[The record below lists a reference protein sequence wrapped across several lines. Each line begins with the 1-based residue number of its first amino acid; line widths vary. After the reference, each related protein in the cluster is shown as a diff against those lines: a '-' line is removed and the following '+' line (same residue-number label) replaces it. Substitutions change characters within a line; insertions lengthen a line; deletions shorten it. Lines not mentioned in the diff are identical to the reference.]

1 MYHHPDLTPFTPRER
16 PSLRAA
22 ATNMIE
28 NWPPQ
33 AYRDDYAMMRGIWP
47 ILPKTLLLSDPA
59 LIEEVLIAKSEK
71 FTRDRFQTRAL
82 ANAVNRQSVFFAE
95 GADWRWQRRAV
106 SPAFRHDKLQ
116 ALIPTFIQCADSLAQ
131 EWRHAPQDAIV
142 DVAPAMSRVTFDIIL
157 TAVLGAGAQNFDRE
171 KFLAA
176 INPSLSTIAWRF
188 LYARIGAPSFLPFPG
203 ARRVAESVD
212 WLHNALT
219 ALVAQRRASAGD
231 HADILGLLLS
241 ARDPETGRVMND
253 EELVSNLYTFMI
265 AGHETSATALAWTL
279 WLLAHDQTSQQRVR
293 EEIQTIIGDRDIA
306 VEDVEKLV
314 FTRQT
319 IQESM
324 RLFPPAIGV
333 GRAPIED
340 IDIGPH
346 KIRAGELAI
355 IAGWCVHRHE
365 KLWDDPNGFDP
376 DRFSPERAKNRHR
389 CAYLPFGAGP
399 RICIGM
405 NFAMLEM
412 TVILATLMRHF
423 RFSLVPGHHIELA
436 TNLTLRSKNGL
447 PLNISPL

>member
-1 MYHHPDLTPFTPRER
+1 MYHHPDLTPFTPRAR

-22 ATNMIE
+22 ASNMIE

-33 AYRDDYAMMRGIWP
+33 AYRDDYAIMDGIWP
-47 ILPKTLLLSDPA
+47 VLPKTLLLCDPA
-59 LIEEVLIAKSEK
+59 LIEEVLIAKPEK

-82 ANAVNRQSVFFAE
+82 SNMVNRQSLFFAE

-106 SPAFRHDKLQ
+106 SPAFRHDKLL
-116 ALIPTFIQCADSLAQ
+116 ALVPTFIQCAQMLTQ
-131 EWRHAPQDAIV
+131 QWRREPEGAII

-157 TAVLGAGAQNFDRE
+157 MAVLGAGAQAFDQD
-171 KFLAA
+171 KFLTA

-188 LYARIGAPSFLPFPG
+188 LYARIGAPAFLPFPG
-203 ARRVAESVD
+203 ATRVAESID
-212 WLHNALT
+212 WLHRALT
-219 ALVAQRRASAGD
+219 ALVAQRRESAGE

-241 ARDPETGRVMND
+241 ARDPETGRVMSD

-265 AGHETSATALAWTL
+265 AGHETSATALGWTL
-279 WLLAHDQTSQQRVR
+279 WLLAHDQTSQQRLR
-293 EEIQTIIGDRDIA
+293 DEIQSIVGARDIT
-306 VEDVEKLV
+306 VEDIEQLV
-314 FTRQT
+314 FTRQVL
-319 IQESM
+319 QESM

-333 GRAPIED
+333 GRAPIGD

-376 DRFSPERAKNRHR
+376 DRFTPERAKSRHR

-412 TVILATLMRHF
+412 IVILATLTRHF
-423 RFSLVPGHHIELA
+423 RFSLLPKHPVEL
-436 TNLTLRSKNGL
+436 TTQLTLRAKNGL
-447 PLNISPL
+447 PLNISPV

>member
-1 MYHHPDLTPFTPRER
+1 MYQHPDLMPFTPRER

-22 ATNMIE
+22 ASNMIE

-33 AYRDDYAMMRGIWP
+33 AYRDDYAIMNGVWP

-59 LIEEVLIAKSEK
+59 LIEEILIDKPEK
-71 FTRDRFQTRAL
+71 FMRDRFQTRAL
-82 ANAVNRQSVFFAE
+82 SNIVNRQSLFFAE

-106 SPAFRHDKLQ
+106 SPAFRHDKLTALVPTFVHCAQ
-116 ALIPTFIQCADSLAQ
+116 ALVT
-131 EWRHAPQDAIV
+131 EWRRTPRCAVV

-157 TAVLGAGAQNFDRE
+157 SAVLGAGAQRLDTG

-188 LYARIGAPSFLPFPG
+188 LYARIGAPAFLPFPG
-203 ARRVAESVD
+203 AQHTARSVR
-212 WLHNALT
+212 WLYRAVST
-219 ALVAQRRASAGD
+219 LVAQRRATPGGSD
-231 HADILGLLLS
+231 DILSLLLS
-241 ARDPETGRVMND
+241 ARDPETGRVMSD

-293 EEIQTIIGDRDIA
+293 AEVESIFGEDDITLDGL
-306 VEDVEKLV
+306 EGLT

-319 IQESM
+319 LQESM

-346 KIRAGELAI
+346 HLRAGELVI
-355 IAGWCVHRHE
+355 IASWCVHRHE
-365 KLWDDPNGFDP
+365 KLWDEPHGFDP
-376 DRFSPERAKNRHR
+376 GRFSADRAKSRPR
-389 CAYLPFGAGP
+389 CAFLPFGAGP

-412 TVILATLMRHF
+412 TVILAMLVRGF
-423 RFSLVPGHHIELA
+423 RFSIQPGHRIELA
-436 TNLTLRSKNGL
+436 TNLTLRAKNGL
-447 PLNISPL
+447 PLTIEAT

>member
-1 MYHHPDLTPFTPRER
+1 MYHHRDFMPFAPRER

-33 AYRDDYAMMRGIWP
+33 AYRDGHAIMSGIWP
-47 ILPKTLLLSDPA
+47 ILPKTLLLCDPA
-59 LIEEVLIAKSEK
+59 LIEEILITNPEK
-71 FTRDRFQTRAL
+71 FSRDRFQTRAL
-82 ANAVNRQSVFFAE
+82 SNIVNRQSLFFAE
-95 GADWRWQRRAV
+95 GADWRWQRRAAA
-106 SPAFRHDKLQ
+106 PAFRHDKLLALAPTFVRSAQ
-116 ALIPTFIQCADSLAQ
+116 ALVAG
-131 EWRHAPQDAIV
+131 WRQAPRDAVI

-157 TAVLGAGAQNFDRE
+157 RAVLGAGAQDFDRE
-171 KFLAA
+171 EFLAA

-188 LYARIGAPSFLPFPG
+188 LYARIGAPAFLPFPG
-203 ARRVAESVD
+203 ARRAAQSVG
-212 WLHNALT
+212 WLHGAVST
-219 ALVAQRRASAGD
+219 LVDQRRANAGE

-241 ARDPETGRVMND
+241 ARDPESGRVMND

-279 WLLAHDQTSQQRVR
+279 WLLAHDQISQQRLR
-293 EEIQTIIGDRDIA
+293 DEIDTFVGDRVIGA
-306 VEDVEKLV
+306 AEIERLV
-314 FTRQT
+314 FARQVL
-319 IQESM
+319 QESM

-346 KIRAGELAI
+346 RLRAGELAI

-365 KLWDDPNGFDP
+365 KLWDEPDGFDP
-376 DRFSPERAKNRHR
+376 DRFSPERAKGRHR

-412 TVILATLMRHF
+412 IVILATLIRHF
-423 RFSLVPGHHIELA
+423 RFSILPDHRIELA
-436 TNLTLRSKNGL
+436 TNLTLRAKNGL

>member
-1 MYHHPDLTPFTPRER
+1 
-16 PSLRAA
+16 
-22 ATNMIE
+22 
-28 NWPPQ
+28 
-33 AYRDDYAMMRGIWP
+33 
-47 ILPKTLLLSDPA
+47 
-59 LIEEVLIAKSEK
+59 
-71 FTRDRFQTRAL
+71 
-82 ANAVNRQSVFFAE
+82 
-95 GADWRWQRRAV
+95 
-106 SPAFRHDKLQ
+106 
-116 ALIPTFIQCADSLAQ
+116 
-131 EWRHAPQDAIV
+131 
-142 DVAPAMSRVTFDIIL
+142 
-157 TAVLGAGAQNFDRE
+157 
-171 KFLAA
+171 
-176 INPSLSTIAWRF
+176 
-188 LYARIGAPSFLPFPG
+188 
-203 ARRVAESVD
+203 
-212 WLHNALT
+212 
-219 ALVAQRRASAGD
+219 
-231 HADILGLLLS
+231 
-241 ARDPETGRVMND
+241 MND
-253 EELVSNLYTFMI
+253 EELISNLYTFMI

-293 EEIQTIIGDRDIA
+293 DEIQTIVGDRDIA
-306 VEDVEKLV
+306 VEDVEKLI

-319 IQESM
+319 LQESM

-376 DRFSPERAKNRHR
+376 DRFSPERAKSRHR

-412 TVILATLMRHF
+412 IVILATLTRQF
-423 RFSLVPGHHIELA
+423 RFSLLPGHHIELA